1 MTNLWYLN
9 ARRYSFLV
17 ECYARSTLKGQLA
30 PIVVCAW
37 CYLGHIDMVRC
48 MVILE
53 DKHWKACLLC
63 MPVLLCT
70 ATTNMPYQ
78 TVFNHRCT
86 RSLVNYLVT
95 SHIDYCNSLLNG
107 IPKTTMN
114 KLQNVQNTATR
125 LFTRTSHRSHITP
138 VLKDLHWLPI
148 QYRIQ
153 FEILVITYKA
163 VHGQSH
169 LYIKNLLQVYTP
181 TINLQSQNNATALEV
196 PENS

>member
-17 ECYARSTLKGQLA
+17 ECYARSTLRGQLA

-63 MPVLLCT
+63 MPVLLCA

-107 IPKTTMN
+107 IPKTTLN
-114 KLQNVQNTATR
+114 KLHKCSKHCHQTNQQDLPPQPHHSRVKGSTLATDSIPDSVLNTCV
-125 LFTRTSHRSHITP
+125 SI
-138 VLKDLHWLPI
+138 
-148 QYRIQ
+148 
-153 FEILVITYKA
+153 
-163 VHGQSH
+163 
-169 LYIKNLLQVYTP
+169 
-181 TINLQSQNNATALEV
+181 
-196 PENS
+196 

>member
-1 MTNLWYLN
+1 
-9 ARRYSFLV
+9 
-17 ECYARSTLKGQLA
+17 
-30 PIVVCAW
+30 
-37 CYLGHIDMVRC
+37 
-48 MVILE
+48 
-53 DKHWKACLLC
+53 
-63 MPVLLCT
+63 MPVLLCAVET
-70 ATTNMPYQ
+70 HRSHQ
-78 TVFNHRCT
+78 TVFNYTCT
-86 RSLVNYLVT
+86 RSLVISLVT
-95 SHIDYCNSLLNG
+95 PRIDYCNSLLNG